1 VEKRHVTYSEHPTG
15 LPYRWPCPPTSG
27 LGQTS
32 SIITKKQQSDPAR
45 LHTSTQPSSAAQPPS
60 TLTAGV

>member
-1 VEKRHVTYSEHPTG
+1 MAM
-15 LPYRWPCPPTSG
+15 PYRWPCPPTSG

-32 SIITKKQQSDPAR
+32 SIITKEQQSDPAR